1 MLGLNIIEKQMLSA
15 LIFEHKT
22 NMILLH
28 LSCLIHDMNIEVEL
42 GLPIN
47 NEQAEAAEN
56 GARARSKQATPLSP
70 LYCW

>member
-15 LIFEHKT
+15 LTFEHKT

-28 LSCLIHDMNIEVEL
+28 ILRLVHDMNIEVEL

-47 NEQAEAAEN
+47 NEQVEAAEN
-56 GARARSKQATPLSP
+56 GARSKQATPL
-70 LYCW
+70 YCW